1 MSVTAT
7 THGKRRSTGSART
20 ESIGFRI
27 LGWGLFLGVLVALGF
42 ASIPSHQ
49 KLPTSTSETLLWITL
64 VAAASLV
71 PLTSQR
77 GPALVMDLPVLLGVG
92 FVFGPFM
99 AGLVSPH
106 RMPGHP

>member
-7 THGKRRSTGSART
+7 THGKRRSTGSTRT

-49 KLPTSTSETLLWITL
+49 RLPTSTSETLLWVSIKPRQVHSRAMSRLLLPTHRRGL
-64 VAAASLV
+64 MSL
-71 PLTSQR
+71 R
-77 GPALVMDLPVLLGVG
+77 
-92 FVFGPFM
+92 
-99 AGLVSPH
+99 
-106 RMPGHP
+106 